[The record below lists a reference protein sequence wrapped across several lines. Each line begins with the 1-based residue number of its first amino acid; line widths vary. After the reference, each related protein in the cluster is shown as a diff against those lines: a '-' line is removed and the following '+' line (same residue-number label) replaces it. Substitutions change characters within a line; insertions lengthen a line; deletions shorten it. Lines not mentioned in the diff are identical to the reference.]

1 VGLFGLVGSGRSEL
15 VETLVGLHAPDEGV
29 VELDGRAVR
38 FASPGQAARAGLV
51 LVPEDRQRQGLLFNL
66 GLRDNLALPRAVAD
80 GDVVVRRDRERRAGE
95 GLLAEWRIKASGL
108 EATPDTLSGG
118 NQQKVVLARW
128 LATRPRVLLLDEP
141 TKGVDVGAKYEI
153 HGVVRRVASEGAAC
167 LVVSS
172 DLPEVLGLADRI
184 LVMREG
190 RLQGEIAAADATEER
205 VLHLATHEPSEAA

>member
-1 VGLFGLVGSGRSEL
+1 MVLVYQ
-15 VETLVGLHAPDEGV
+15 
-29 VELDGRAVR
+29 DGRAVR
-38 FASPGQAARAGLV
+38 FRSPGEAARAGVV
-51 LVPEDRQRQGLLFNL
+51 LVPEDRQGQGLLFNL
-66 GLRDNLALPRAVAD
+66 GLADNLALPSA
-80 GDVVVRRDRERRAGE
+80 VVRGVVAIDRGGERRS
-95 GLLAEWRIKASGL
+95 AEEQIARWHIKAASV
-108 EATPDTLSGG
+108 EATPDMLSGG

-153 HGVVRRVASEGAAC
+153 HGIVRSVAAEGGAC

-190 RLQGEIAAADATEER
+190 RLQGEIAAAFATEER
-205 VLHLATHEPSEAA
+205 VMHLATHASSEAA